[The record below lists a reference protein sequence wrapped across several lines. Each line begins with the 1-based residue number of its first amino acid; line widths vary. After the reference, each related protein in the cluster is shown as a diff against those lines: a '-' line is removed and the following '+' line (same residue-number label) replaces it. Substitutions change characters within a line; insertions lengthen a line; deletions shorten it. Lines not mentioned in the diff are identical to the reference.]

1 MQFIN
6 TPAGRLQVEE
16 PVLPTSP
23 VKFSRLYGYRGIQP
37 VPGEQE
43 VIHHVV
49 TTIATSPEPIE
60 EVIGKLVQDLN
71 DKGVKRGEKRWIR
84 STVRGLVRPI
94 FGGRVETADGFVVSE
109 FYPAAVEWSMVQLA
123 ISRLK

>member
-16 PVLPTSP
+16 SVLPTSP
-23 VKFSRLYGYRGIQP
+23 VKFSRLYGYRGLEP

-49 TTIATSPEPIE
+49 TTIASSPEPIE
-60 EVIGKLVQDLN
+60 EVIANLVEDLN
-71 DKGVKRGEKRWIR
+71 DKGVRRGKKRFTRTSVI
-84 STVRGLVRPI
+84 GLLRPV
-94 FGGRVETADGFVVSE
+94 FSGRIKLGDGYAISE
-109 FYPAAVEWSMVQLA
+109 HFKPIVPWSVLQLA
-123 ISRLK
+123 MARLR